1 MGVLQRFERRL
12 EGAVGTAFARL
23 FKGQVEPVEVAKALQ
38 REAESRR
45 AIVGQDRVLVP
56 NRYVVDLGPTDHDR
70 LAPWETQLANTLA
83 EMVQEHVDDEGWST
97 FGDIEVSLSRNEE
110 LGTGMFNVSSS
121 VDPNAGPRRRPY
133 NSLSMPAVPAGGGGS
148 PVPGFAAAG
157 GFGAGGYG
165 GDQSAGQQGYGQ
177 PGYGQDQGYGAPRPG
192 YDDGQYNG
200 YGQPGYGQE
209 PGYPPVTPEQGYGQ
223 AGYGDPYEQAN
234 GYPNGANG
242 YGPAQTVPP
251 PAYQQQQRVRHLL
264 TVDGSQQWLELQV
277 GSNVIGRGQDADL
290 RLPDTGVSRRHVDI
304 RFDGNGAVLH
314 DLGSTNGT
322 TVNGHRAQSWQ
333 LQHGDVVRVG
343 HTVVVYRQEQ
353 A

>member
-12 EGAVGTAFARL
+12 EGLVGTAFARL

-38 REAESRR
+38 REAELKRS
-45 AIVGQDRVLVP
+45 IIGQDRVLVP
-56 NRYVVDLGPTDHDR
+56 NRYVVELGPTDHDR
-70 LAPWETQLANTLA
+70 LAPWETQLTNTLA

-110 LGTGMFNVSSS
+110 LGTGMFTVSSN

-133 NSLSMPAVPAGGGGS
+133 NSLSMPAVPAGGAL
-148 PVPGFAAAG
+148 PGPAG
-157 GFGAGGYG
+157 GGYG
-165 GDQSAGQQGYGQ
+165 GYSGD
-177 PGYGQDQGYGAPRPG
+177 PGYRDQGYGEQR
-192 YDDGQYNG
+192 
-200 YGQPGYGQE
+200 YG
-209 PGYPPVTPEQGYGQ
+209 EQGYGAEPAYGG
-223 AGYGDPYEQAN
+223 AGSYGDQPNGYAN
-234 GYPNGANG
+234 GYAP
-242 YGPAQTVPP
+242 PATVPP
-251 PAYQQQQRVRHLL
+251 PAYQQSRVRHLL

-290 RLPDTGVSRRHVDI
+290 RLADTGVSRRHVDV
-304 RFDGNGAVLH
+304 RFDGAGAVLH

-333 LQHGDVVRVG
+333 LQHGDVVRLG
-343 HTVVVYRQEQ
+343 HTVLVYRQEP

>member
-12 EGAVGTAFARL
+12 EGLVGTAFARL

-38 REAESRR
+38 REAEARR

-56 NRYVVDLGPTDHDR
+56 NRYVVELGPTDHDR
-70 LAPWETQLANTLA
+70 LAPWETQLTNTLA

-97 FGDIEVSLSRNEE
+97 FGDIEVALSRNEE

-133 NSLSMPAVPAGGGGS
+133 NSLSMPAVAAGGALPPPGGGGA
-148 PVPGFAAAG
+148 PA
-157 GFGAGGYG
+157 YG
-165 GDQSAGQQGYGQ
+165 GGQGYG
-177 PGYGQDQGYGAPRPG
+177 DQGYGA
-192 YDDGQYNG
+192 DQG
-200 YGQPGYGQE
+200 YGGGYGQE
-209 PGYPPVTPEQGYGQ
+209 QYGGYES
-223 AGYGDPYEQAN
+223 YGDQAN
-234 GYPNGANG
+234 GYPAANG
-242 YGPAQTVPP
+242 YAPPATVPP

-290 RLPDTGVSRRHVDI
+290 RLPDTGVSRRHVDV
-304 RFDGNGAVLH
+304 RFDGVGAVLH

-333 LQHGDVVRVG
+333 LQHGDVVRLG
-343 HTVVVYRQEQ
+343 HTVLVYRQEP

>member
-1 MGVLQRFERRL
+1 VGVLQRFERRL

-38 REAESRR
+38 REAEARR

-56 NRYVVDLGPTDHDR
+56 NRYVVELGPTDHDR
-70 LAPWETQLANTLA
+70 LAPWETQLTNTLA

-110 LGTGMFNVSSS
+110 LGTGMFNVTSS

-133 NSLSMPAVPAGGGGS
+133 NSLSMPAMPAAGPARGAAGGVGAGGV
-148 PVPGFAAAG
+148 VPGFAAASQG
-157 GFGAGGYG
+157 GYGGGYG
-165 GDQSAGQQGYGQ
+165 GDQGYGGGPDRGYGQPDQGYDGGGYGQQ
-177 PGYGQDQGYGAPRPG
+177 PGYGQPAAP
-192 YDDGQYNG
+192 
-200 YGQPGYGQE
+200 
-209 PGYPPVTPEQGYGQ
+209 
-223 AGYGDPYEQAN
+223 AYGDPYEQP
-234 GYPNGANG
+234 GYQGGYQQQANG
-242 YGPAQTVPP
+242 YGPPATVPP

-264 TVDGSQQWLELQV
+264 TVDGSQQWLELHV

-304 RFDGNGAVLH
+304 RFDGGGAVLH

-333 LQHGDVVRVG
+333 LQHGDVVRLG
-343 HTVVVYRQEQ
+343 HTVLVYRQEP

>member
-12 EGAVGTAFARL
+12 EGLVGTAFARL

-38 REAESRR
+38 REAEARR

-56 NRYVVDLGPTDHDR
+56 NRYVVELGPTDHDR
-70 LAPWETQLANTLA
+70 LAPWETQLTNTLA

-97 FGDIEVSLSRNEE
+97 FGDIEVTLSRNEE

-133 NSLSMPAVPAGGGGS
+133 NSLSMPAVAAGGALPPPGGGG
-148 PVPGFAAAG
+148 
-157 GFGAGGYG
+157 GGYG
-165 GDQSAGQQGYGQ
+165 GGYGGGADQGYGSDQDYGYGQQ
-177 PGYGQDQGYGAPRPG
+177 PGYGGGYE
-192 YDDGQYNG
+192 
-200 YGQPGYGQE
+200 PGYGDQ
-209 PGYPPVTPEQGYGQ
+209 
-223 AGYGDPYEQAN
+223 QAN
-234 GYPNGANG
+234 GYSP
-242 YGPAQTVPP
+242 PATVPP
-251 PAYQQQQRVRHLL
+251 PAYQQQQSRTRHLL
-264 TVDGSQQWLELQV
+264 TVDGSQQWLELHV

-290 RLPDTGVSRRHVDI
+290 RLPDTGVSRRHVDV
-304 RFDGNGAVLH
+304 RFDGVGAVLH

-333 LQHGDVVRVG
+333 LQHGDVVRLG
-343 HTVVVYRQEQ
+343 HTVLVYRQEP

>member
-1 MGVLQRFERRL
+1 VLQRFERRL
-12 EGAVGTAFARL
+12 EGAVGAAFARL

-38 REAESRR
+38 REAEARR

-56 NRYVVDLGPTDHDR
+56 NRYVVELGPTDHDR
-70 LAPWETQLANTLA
+70 LGPWETQLTNTLA

-133 NSLSMPAVPAGGGGS
+133 NSLSMPAVPAGGAGS
-148 PVPGFAAAG
+148 PVPGFAAPPSA
-157 GFGAGGYG
+157 AGGYG
-165 GDQSAGQQGYGQ
+165 GQGQGHGDQGYGRDQGYGAPQPGYDDGHYNGYGQ
-177 PGYGQDQGYGAPRPG
+177 PGYGQDQGYAPAAPQQ
-192 YDDGQYNG
+192 DQG
-200 YGQPGYGQE
+200 YGQPGYG
-209 PGYPPVTPEQGYGQ
+209 
-223 AGYGDPYEQAN
+223 DPYEHQGAN
-234 GYPNGANG
+234 GYQGGANG
-242 YGPAQTVPP
+242 YGPAQVVPP

-277 GSNVIGRGQDADL
+277 GSNIIGRGQDADL

-304 RFDGNGAVLH
+304 RFDGSGAVMH

-333 LQHGDVVRVG
+333 LQHGDVVRLG

>member
-12 EGAVGTAFARL
+12 EGLVGTAFARL

-38 REAESRR
+38 REAEARR

-56 NRYVVDLGPTDHDR
+56 NRYVVELGPTDHDR
-70 LAPWETQLANTLA
+70 LAPWETQLTNTLA

-110 LGTGMFNVSSS
+110 LGTGMFHVSSS

-133 NSLSMPAVPAGGGGS
+133 NSLSMPAV
-148 PVPGFAAAG
+148 AAG
-157 GFGAGGYG
+157 GALPPPSGGYG
-165 GDQSAGQQGYGQ
+165 GGYGGGGADAGYGDQGYGYGQQQGYGQ
-177 PGYGQDQGYGAPRPG
+177 GY
-192 YDDGQYNG
+192 
-200 YGQPGYGQE
+200 E
-209 PGYPPVTPEQGYGQ
+209 P
-223 AGYGDPYEQAN
+223 YGDQAN
-234 GYPNGANG
+234 GYPAANG
-242 YGPAQTVPP
+242 YAPPATVPP
-251 PAYQQQQRVRHLL
+251 PAYQQQQSRTRHLL

-290 RLPDTGVSRRHVDI
+290 RLPDTGVSRRHVDV
-304 RFDGNGAVLH
+304 RFDGVGAVLH

-333 LQHGDVVRVG
+333 LQHGDVVRLG
-343 HTVVVYRQEQ
+343 HTVLVYRQEP